1 MQSPYNSANKMFN
14 AKLAI
19 QFNNLG
25 VCLVD
30 KGNLRDALDL
40 FKGASQL
47 MTHIVSGESDGS
59 ASTMINM
66 QATAL
71 RDSRVRQAHLI
82 YQEFSDGDDSI
93 DLSNLRDTTVSD
105 MPSEDEKVASQS
117 FVCRRAVSITDHV
130 LPGVWTKSLA
140 LCCSVVLYNMGLV
153 YHLAA
158 LESVLET
165 TGQKAISLYEMAFT
179 LLSEDNLELDSTF
192 ILQLMMYCLNNM
204 ASLNHDLTQWEMS
217 TACMERLISLATLT
231 QARGVSHSLHHECQ
245 SFILNAM
252 VLKTPTRAPAA

>member
-1 MQSPYNSANKMFN
+1 MINAN
-14 AKLAI
+14 LAI
-19 QFNNLG
+19 EFNNLG
-25 VCLVD
+25 VVFVD
-30 KGNLRDALDL
+30 RGNLRDALDL

-47 MTHIVSGESDGS
+47 MTHIVSKGSDGYERTNNS
-59 ASTMINM
+59 L

-82 YQEFSDGDDSI
+82 YNKFTEDDDGI
-93 DLSNLRDTTVSD
+93 DLSCRAGTVATGMD
-105 MPSEDEKVASQS
+105 LDDESVASKS
-117 FVCRRAVSITDHV
+117 FVCRRAIAITEYV
-130 LPGVWTKSLA
+130 LPRVWTKSLA
-140 LCCSVVLYNMGLV
+140 VCCSVILYNMGLV

-165 TGQKAISLYEMAFT
+165 SGQKALSLYEMAFT
-179 LLSEDNLELDSTF
+179 LLSEDSLELDSTF

-204 ASLNHDLTQWEMS
+204 ASLNHDLTHWDLS
-217 TACMERLISLATLT
+217 TACMERLTALATLT
-231 QARGVSHSLHHECQ
+231 QAKGVSRSLHHECQ